1 MSKEITTISPEGLE
15 IANCY
20 LQYGNI
26 RAVCDYMNVAENKVV
41 DILNKRDV
49 KRYIDTVYLDM
60 GYRNKNNTKASEK
73 IKSLINGSSLNAVA
87 SRVVKEEAA
96 KSNSGIITT
105 EEEIK
110 AYNVIKTILAMS
122 SKFKNSD
129 LDRIGFRDLK
139 GFFLILF
146 EDNQKKRICSLIFK
160 ENSKVIEID
169 NERFPINE
177 VSVASITKLK
187 KQLLDSALKYV

>member
-1 MSKEITTISPEGLE
+1 
-15 IANCY
+15 
-20 LQYGNI
+20 
-26 RAVCDYMNVAENKVV
+26 
-41 DILNKRDV
+41 
-49 KRYIDTVYLDM
+49 
-60 GYRNKNNTKASEK
+60 
-73 IKSLINGSSLNAVA
+73 
-87 SRVVKEEAA
+87 
-96 KSNSGIITT
+96 
-105 EEEIK
+105 
-110 AYNVIKTILAMS
+110 MS

-146 EDNQKKRICSLIFK
+146 EDNQKKRVCSLIFK

-169 NERFPINE
+169 NERFPISE